1 MARVQVILLGL
12 ALAGACVGDGA
23 ASENEAGPLAAPEA
37 GVAAARDAAARDS
50 ASSGSRSDA
59 SADAR
64 PAVADADA
72 SPGESSVTDSGPSLL
87 DARTV
92 DAADADSALLPIEG
106 GLSLPHS
113 PTATY
118 RAERY
123 IGGLDHIILTKSDV
137 ARGYCVQ
144 ASLYSPTAAAP
155 GPGLSLPKD
164 WTLAAMYA
172 VPSDEGCLPSNDAGV
187 DTRVFGRNPQ
197 GRVAWR
203 ELGPHGTPCSV
214 DIDLELTFEP
224 RGPIPMRDRLFVE
237 GLAVPCN

>member
-1 MARVQVILLGL
+1 MAKVQVILLGL
-12 ALAGACVGDGA
+12 ALAGACAGDGA
-23 ASENEAGPLAAPEA
+23 ASENEAGPFAAPEA
-37 GVAAARDAAARDS
+37 GAARAQDAATRDG
-50 ASSGSRSDA
+50 ASRGSQPDA
-59 SADAR
+59 SADAP
-64 PAVADADA
+64 PAAEDADA
-72 SPGESSVTDSGPSLL
+72 SAGESTIDSGPALP
-87 DARTV
+87 DARTA
-92 DAADADSALLPIEG
+92 DAAHADDALVPSEG
-106 GLSLPHS
+106 GLSQPHS

-123 IGGLDHIILTKSDV
+123 IGGLDRITVIKSDV

-144 ASLYSPTAAAP
+144 VSLYSPTAAAP

-164 WTLAAMYA
+164 WTLASMIA
-172 VPSDEGCLPSNDAGV
+172 VPSDDGCFPSSDGGV
-187 DTRVFGRNPQ
+187 DTRVFGHNPQ

-237 GLAVPCN
+237 GLAVPCD